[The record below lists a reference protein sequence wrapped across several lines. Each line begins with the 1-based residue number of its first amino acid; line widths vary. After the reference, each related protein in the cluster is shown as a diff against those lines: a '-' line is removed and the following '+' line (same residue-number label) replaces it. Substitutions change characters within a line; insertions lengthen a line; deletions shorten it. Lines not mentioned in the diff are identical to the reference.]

1 MTLSAHKKR
10 NRYNYLGALPNDR
23 LVTSSGLGLNN
34 TQIYPYGVGGGRAR
48 LADALYVSSFRRGTV
63 SFQIKCM

>member
-1 MTLSAHKKR
+1 MTT
-10 NRYNYLGALPNDR
+10 

-34 TQIYPYGVGGGRAR
+34 TQIYPYGAGGGRTG
-48 LADALYVSSFRRGTV
+48 LADALYVSSSRRGTV